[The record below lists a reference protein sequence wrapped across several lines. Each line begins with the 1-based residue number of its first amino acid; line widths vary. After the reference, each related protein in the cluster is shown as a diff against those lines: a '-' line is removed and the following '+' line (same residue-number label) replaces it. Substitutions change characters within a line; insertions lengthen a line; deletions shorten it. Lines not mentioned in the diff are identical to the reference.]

1 MKTLAKQFNL
11 KIQYNKQSVGR
22 PKNNLSPEELDW
34 LTTFFERPDI
44 TYTLPGMKDHKYMG
58 KKDGESVYKQ
68 KRYLLWTLG
77 EIVDIFNGMSAGESG
92 EGCFPVKF
100 GKKLL
105 SGKFIV
111 LSNNIPSLFS
121 IKISR
126 IQAACARYV
135 KTLFT

>member
-1 MKTLAKQFNL
+1 
-11 KIQYNKQSVGR
+11 
-22 PKNNLSPEELDW
+22 
-34 LTTFFERPDI
+34 
-44 TYTLPGMKDHKYMG
+44 MG

-77 EIVDIFNGMSAGESG
+77 EIVDILNGMSAGESG
-92 EGCFPVKF
+92 DGCFPVKF
-100 GKKLL
+100 GKKVT
-105 SGKFIV
+105 FRQV
-111 LSNNIPSLFS
+111 YYYYLSNNIPSLFS